1 MGRLSQ
7 RGKENSPA
15 IRSRARDCATLRQ
28 GCSGNLPRD
37 SLAPAPDRPGR
48 SRCVER
54 RYGDECPALPCR
66 TARARKRGS
75 PASSRRSHLGPEVWR
90 DLLCIRHR
98 RGAVAVGWRINSSSL
113 ARLKTASSPLPS
125 SAGRAGST
133 VSAKSASRRCE
144 FVTNSICCEPRKQE
158 VAVAELLDHGAAHR
172 IIALRRPAAG
182 RVGQAPAV
190 GPSHDVTPQAS
201 VWLLSRHIVCLFS
214 CLHD

>member
-1 MGRLSQ
+1 MSDRASPKTRFACLV
-7 RGKENSPA
+7 PA
-15 IRSRARDCATLRQ
+15 ISLGTR
-28 GCSGNLPRD
+28 
-37 SLAPAPDRPGR
+37 SLARFALHTAPPRR
-48 SRCVER
+48 RCR
-54 RYGDECPALPCR
+54 R
-66 TARARKRGS
+66 
-75 PASSRRSHLGPEVWR
+75 V
-90 DLLCIRHR
+90 
-98 RGAVAVGWRINSSSL
+98 RINSSSL
-113 ARLKTASSPLPS
+113 ARLKTASSHLLS

-144 FVTNSICCEPRKQE
+144 LVTNLICCEPRKQE